1 MTVESAPPPLVRP
14 VGGER
19 GSLRPWR
26 RVVELVSAAG
36 RETMLAQL
44 GLLLIA
50 AHVADDNFVQPQTG
64 TSAADHLI
72 SGLVPATLLL
82 AFAASYARLRAGLRG
97 TLALVLG
104 VFGISIGVSEA
115 VYYAVKVGASG
126 DDYTGFLAIPAG
138 LLLAGIGIGTL
149 WRSRRRDDGLLR
161 RYVRRL
167 ALAAGSVVVAYVVIF
182 PFILSGAF
190 THLAR
195 TGVPVARLGA
205 AHQDVSFRTSDGLTL
220 RGWYVPSSNGA
231 AVIVAPGRAGTQKHA
246 RMLVRH
252 GYGVLVFDR
261 RGEGESDGDPNA
273 FGWSA
278 NRDLRAALAFVE
290 HRPDVDPSRIGG
302 IGLSVGG
309 ETLLQAAAEAKGFRA
324 VVSDGAGSRSI
335 REDLARS
342 DSDKWFELPTTAVI
356 TAGTALFSNQ
366 MPPPNLKDL
375 VARIAPRSVFFIYA
389 EHGQPNEINLTQK
402 YYSAADDPKALWE
415 VPAAGHTHGLSVR
428 PQEYERRVIAFFDR
442 SLAGAAH

>member
-1 MTVESAPPPLVRP
+1 MTVEAAPPPLVRP
-14 VGGER
+14 AGGER
-19 GSLRPWR
+19 GSLSSGR
-26 RVVELVSAAG
+26 RVARLAAASRG
-36 RETMLAQL
+36 TVLAQL
-44 GLLLIA
+44 GLVLIVL
-50 AHVADDNFVQPQTG
+50 HVVDDNFLQPQPG
-64 TSAADHLI
+64 TSAGDHLA

-82 AFAASYARLRAGLRG
+82 LFAASYGRLHAGLRAP
-97 TLALVLG
+97 LALVVGLFG
-104 VFGISIGVSEA
+104 VTIGVSEG

-126 DDYTGFLAIPAG
+126 DDYTGFLAIPG
-138 LLLAGIGIGTL
+138 GFLLAGVGVATL

-161 RYVRRL
+161 RYARRL
-167 ALAAGSVVVAYVVIF
+167 AMAAGTVAVAYVVIF
-182 PFILSGAF
+182 PFILSYAF

-278 NRDLRAALAFVE
+278 NRDLKAALAFVE
-290 HRPDVDPSRIGG
+290 RRPDVDPRRIGG

-366 MPPPNLKDL
+366 VPPSNLKDL

-402 YYSAADDPKALWE
+402 YYSAARDPKALWE

-442 SLAGAAH
+442 SLTGAAH